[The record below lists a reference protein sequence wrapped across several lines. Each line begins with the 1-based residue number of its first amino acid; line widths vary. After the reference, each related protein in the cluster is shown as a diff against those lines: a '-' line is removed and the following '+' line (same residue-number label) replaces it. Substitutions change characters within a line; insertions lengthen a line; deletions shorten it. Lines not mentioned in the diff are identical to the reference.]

1 MLKRVAII
9 FVLVIGLTLQGCV
22 SMGGGLK
29 AYVDALDG
37 YRFLYP
43 NGWVQVAVKNGPDI
57 VFHDLIEETENVSV
71 VMSQVTG
78 NKQLTDLGSPGEI
91 GLQLAEKVLAPPNSN
106 RQADVLAADSR
117 TVGEKTYYNLEFL
130 VKSPNG
136 DRHNLASV
144 AVSRGKLYTLNI
156 STPENR
162 WQTVAE
168 LFRKVATSFAVD

>member
-1 MLKRVAII
+1 MLKRFAII
-9 FVLVIGLTLQGCV
+9 CVLVVGLTLQGCV
-22 SMGGGLK
+22 GVGGGLK

-43 NGWVQVAVKNGPDI
+43 NGWIQVAVKNGPDV

-71 VMSQVTG
+71 VMSPVSG
-78 NKQLTDLGSPGEI
+78 NKQLTDLGSPGEV

-106 RQADVLAADSR
+106 READVLSANTR
-117 TVGEKTYYNLEFL
+117 TTGDKTYYDLEFL

-144 AVSRGKLYTLNI
+144 AVNRGKLYTLNI
-156 STPENR
+156 STSESR
-162 WQTVAE
+162 WQTVADI
-168 LFRKVATSFAVD
+168 FRKVATSFSVD